1 MCGSKSREAPTPGHV
16 QCCCQWGAAVGK
28 RRTGLSSGEYPEFGC
43 QRCPVHQGA
52 AGELETELCGRHRK
66 AAGDQLAAVTPSGFA
81 PAPVSLLA
89 QTVRSCAGKCR
100 SDLASTSL
108 DIGVDLDGVV
118 YDFVQA
124 LRHYI
129 HQVTGRPLASMG
141 PATSW
146 HFYADNWGLSLDQF
160 LEFFHAGVAAG
171 SIFAT
176 GVPFPGVVTGLRA
189 LLDAGHRV
197 HVVTDRASMGPAGKA
212 EQSTRAWLADAGVPY
227 TTLTL
232 TGDKTSVP
240 TDVFIE
246 DRPEFFTALSEAGVL
261 TYLRSHTYNAHVQC
275 SPCRRV
281 PDFATFVARVL
292 GASA

>member
-1 MCGSKSREAPTPGHV
+1 VNPLGS
-16 QCCCQWGAAVGK
+16 
-28 RRTGLSSGEYPEFGC
+28 
-43 QRCPVHQGA
+43 
-52 AGELETELCGRHRK
+52 
-66 AAGDQLAAVTPSGFA
+66 
-81 PAPVSLLA
+81 APVSLLA
-89 QTVRSCAGKCR
+89 PTGRECAGKCR
-100 SDLASTSL
+100 SDLAATGL
-108 DIGVDLDGVV
+108 DVGVDLDGVV

-129 HQVTGRPLASMG
+129 HQATGRPLHTMG

-146 HFYADNWGLSLDQF
+146 HFYADDWGLSLDQF

-212 EQSTRAWLADAGVPY
+212 EESTRAWLASAGVPY

-246 DRPEFFTALSEAGVL
+246 DRPEFFTALSEAGVV
-261 TYLRSHTYNAHVQC
+261 TYLRTHTYNAHVAC

-281 PDFATFVARVL
+281 PDFATFVDRVL
-292 GASA
+292 GAHA